1 MRCDKNK
8 MVEEIEEILMRKRA
22 LIKRL
27 EERRSIKSAIGD
39 AKARGKRP
47 VIGELKRKGLKDGEI
62 IEADAAEAARGIEEG
77 GACAVSVL
85 TEEAFSGTLADLKT
99 VKLAVSIPVLR
110 KDFIFD
116 EFQIMESYVHGADAI
131 LLIVRFLSERRVI
144 ELVKKASSFG
154 LECLVEIDSTSKD
167 KLPDLREIENK
178 SILIGIN
185 NRDLDTLEVKL
196 ETFEAIA
203 PEIKPKI
210 PESVPLIA
218 MSGIESSEDA
228 TRMFNAGAD
237 ALLVGTSIMHAIDI
251 KDKVRELVGD

>member
-1 MRCDKNK
+1 

-39 AKARGKRP
+39 ARARGKRP
-47 VIGELKRKGLKDGEI
+47 VIGELKRRGLKDAEI
-62 IEADAAEAARGIEEG
+62 IEADATEAARGIEEG

-85 TEEAFSGTLADLKT
+85 TEEAFNGTLADLKA

-144 ELVKKASSFG
+144 ELVKKASLFD

-167 KLPDLREIENK
+167 KLPDLREIPESR

-185 NRDLDTLEVKL
+185 NRNLDTLEVKL

-237 ALLVGTSIMHAIDI
+237 ALLVGTSIMHAADI

>member
-8 MVEEIEEILMRKRA
+8 MIEEILMRKRA

-47 VIGELKRKGLKDGEI
+47 VIGELKRKGLKDAEI

-85 TEEAFSGTLADLKT
+85 TEEAFNGTLADLKA

-167 KLPDLREIENK
+167 KLPDLREIESR

-210 PESVPLIA
+210 PESIPLIA

-228 TRMFNAGAD
+228 TRMFDAGAD
-237 ALLVGTSIMHAIDI
+237 ALLVGTSIMHATDI
-251 KDKVRELVGD
+251 TDKVRELVGD

>member
-8 MVEEIEEILMRKRA
+8 MIEEILMRKRA

-47 VIGELKRKGLKDGEI
+47 VIGELKRKGLKDAEI

-85 TEEAFSGTLADLKT
+85 TEEAFNGTLADLKA

-167 KLPDLREIENK
+167 KLPDLREIENR

-210 PESVPLIA
+210 PESIPLIA

-228 TRMFNAGAD
+228 TRMFDAGAD
-237 ALLVGTSIMHAIDI
+237 ALLVGTSIMHATDI
-251 KDKVRELVGD
+251 TDKVRELVGD

>member
-1 MRCDKNK
+1 LRCDKNK
-8 MVEEIEEILMRKRA
+8 MIEEILMRKRA

-47 VIGELKRKGLKDGEI
+47 VIGELKRKGLKDAEI
-62 IEADAAEAARGIEEG
+62 IEADATEAARGIEEG

-85 TEEAFSGTLADLKT
+85 TEEAFNGTLADLKA

-154 LECLVEIDSTSKD
+154 LECLVEIDSTSKN
-167 KLPDLREIENK
+167 KLPDLREIENR

-228 TRMFNAGAD
+228 MRMFNAGAD
-237 ALLVGTSIMHAIDI
+237 ALLVGTSIMHATDI

>member
-1 MRCDKNK
+1 
-8 MVEEIEEILMRKRA
+8 MRKRA

-47 VIGELKRKGLKDGEI
+47 VIGELKRKGLKDAEI

-85 TEEAFSGTLADLKT
+85 TEEAFNGTLADLKA

-167 KLPDLREIENK
+167 KLPDLREIENR

-228 TRMFNAGAD
+228 MRMFNAGAD
-237 ALLVGTSIMHAIDI
+237 ALLVGTSIMHATDI
-251 KDKVRELVGD
+251 TDKVRELVGD

>member
-1 MRCDKNK
+1 
-8 MVEEIEEILMRKRA
+8 MRKRA

-47 VIGELKRKGLKDGEI
+47 VIGELKRKGLKDAEI

-85 TEEAFSGTLADLKT
+85 TEEAFSGTLADLKA

-218 MSGIESSEDA
+218 MSGIESREDA

-237 ALLVGTSIMHAIDI
+237 ALLVGTSIMHATDI
-251 KDKVRELVGD
+251 KAKVRELVGD

>member
-1 MRCDKNK
+1 M
-8 MVEEIEEILMRKRA
+8 IEEILMRKRA

-85 TEEAFSGTLADLKT
+85 TEEAFSGTLADLKA

-218 MSGIESSEDA
+218 MSGIESREDA

-237 ALLVGTSIMHAIDI
+237 ALLVGTSIMHATDI
-251 KDKVRELVGD
+251 KAKVRELVGD

>member
-1 MRCDKNK
+1 M
-8 MVEEIEEILMRKRA
+8 IEEILMRKRA

-85 TEEAFSGTLADLKT
+85 TEEAFSGTLTDLKA

-218 MSGIESSEDA
+218 MSGIESREDA

-237 ALLVGTSIMHAIDI
+237 ALLVGTSIMHATDI
-251 KDKVRELVGD
+251 KAKVRELVGD

>member
-1 MRCDKNK
+1 MT
-8 MVEEIEEILMRKRA
+8 EIEGILMRKRA

-27 EERRSIKSAIGD
+27 EERRSIRSAIAD
-39 AKARGKRP
+39 AESRGKRP
-47 VIGELKRKGLKDGEI
+47 VIGELKRRGLKRGEI
-62 IEADAAEAARGIEEG
+62 AVEVDAEEAARAIEEG

-85 TEEAFSGTLADLKT
+85 TEEAFGGTLADLKAA
-99 VKLAVSIPVLR
+99 KLAVSIPVLR

-131 LLIVRFLSERRVI
+131 LLIVRFLSERRLI
-144 ELVKKASSFG
+144 ELVNKASSLG
-154 LECLVEIDSTSKD
+154 LECLVEIDGASKD
-167 KLPDLREIENK
+167 KLPDLSEIENE

-203 PEIKPKI
+203 PEIKSKI

-218 MSGIESSEDA
+218 MSGIASSEDA
-228 TRMFNAGAD
+228 TRMFNAGAN
-237 ALLVGTSIMHAIDI
+237 ALLVGTSIMHATDI
-251 KDKVRELVGD
+251 KDKVRDLVGG

>member
-1 MRCDKNK
+1 
-8 MVEEIEEILMRKRA
+8 MRKRA

-85 TEEAFSGTLADLKT
+85 TEEAFSGTLADLKA

-218 MSGIESSEDA
+218 MSGIESREDA

-237 ALLVGTSIMHAIDI
+237 ALLVGTSIMHATDI
-251 KDKVRELVGD
+251 KAKVRELVGD

>member
-1 MRCDKNK
+1 
-8 MVEEIEEILMRKRA
+8 MRKRA

-47 VIGELKRKGLKDGEI
+47 VIGELKRKGLKDAEI

-85 TEEAFSGTLADLKT
+85 TEEAFNGTLADLKA

-167 KLPDLREIENK
+167 KLPDLREIENR

-210 PESVPLIA
+210 PESIPLIA

-228 TRMFNAGAD
+228 TRMFDAGAD
-237 ALLVGTSIMHAIDI
+237 ALLVGTSIMHATDI
-251 KDKVRELVGD
+251 TDKVRELVGD

>member
-8 MVEEIEEILMRKRA
+8 MIEEILMRKRA

-47 VIGELKRKGLKDGEI
+47 VIGELKRKGLKDAEI
-62 IEADAAEAARGIEEG
+62 IEADATEAARGIEEG

-85 TEEAFSGTLADLKT
+85 TEEAFNGTLADLKA

-167 KLPDLREIENK
+167 KLPDLREIENR

-228 TRMFNAGAD
+228 TRMFDAGAD
-237 ALLVGTSIMHAIDI
+237 ALLVGTSIMHATDI
-251 KDKVRELVGD
+251 TDKVRELVGD

>member
-1 MRCDKNK
+1 
-8 MVEEIEEILMRKRA
+8 MRKRA

-47 VIGELKRKGLKDGEI
+47 VIGELKRKGLKDAEI
-62 IEADAAEAARGIEEG
+62 IEADATEAARGIEEG

-85 TEEAFSGTLADLKT
+85 TEEAFNGTLADLKA

-167 KLPDLREIENK
+167 KLPDLREIEYR

-237 ALLVGTSIMHAIDI
+237 ALLVGTSIMHATDI
-251 KDKVRELVGD
+251 TDKVRELVGD

>member
-1 MRCDKNK
+1 M
-8 MVEEIEEILMRKRA
+8 IEEILMRKRA

-47 VIGELKRKGLKDGEI
+47 VIGELKRKGLKDAEI

-85 TEEAFSGTLADLKT
+85 TEEAFSGTLADLKA

-218 MSGIESSEDA
+218 MSGIESREDA

-237 ALLVGTSIMHAIDI
+237 ALLVGTSIMHATDI
-251 KDKVRELVGD
+251 KAKVRELVGD

>member
-1 MRCDKNK
+1 M
-8 MVEEIEEILMRKRA
+8 
-22 LIKRL
+22 
-27 EERRSIKSAIGD
+27 
-39 AKARGKRP
+39 
-47 VIGELKRKGLKDGEI
+47 
-62 IEADAAEAARGIEEG
+62 
-77 GACAVSVL
+77 
-85 TEEAFSGTLADLKT
+85 
-99 VKLAVSIPVLR
+99 
-110 KDFIFD
+110 
-116 EFQIMESYVHGADAI
+116 
-131 LLIVRFLSERRVI
+131 I

-237 ALLVGTSIMHAIDI
+237 ALLVGTSIMHATDI
-251 KDKVRELVGD
+251 TDKVRELVGD

>member
-1 MRCDKNK
+1 
-8 MVEEIEEILMRKRA
+8 MRKRA

-47 VIGELKRKGLKDGEI
+47 VIGELKRKGLKDAEI

-144 ELVKKASSFG
+144 ELVKKVSSFG

-167 KLPDLREIENK
+167 KLPDLREIENR

-228 TRMFNAGAD
+228 TRMFDAGAD
-237 ALLVGTSIMHAIDI
+237 ALLVGTSIMHATDI
-251 KDKVRELVGD
+251 TDKVRELVGD

>member
-1 MRCDKNK
+1 
-8 MVEEIEEILMRKRA
+8 MRKRA

-62 IEADAAEAARGIEEG
+62 IEADATEAARGIEEG

-85 TEEAFSGTLADLKT
+85 TEEAFSGTLADLKA

-167 KLPDLREIENK
+167 KLPDLREIENR

-228 TRMFNAGAD
+228 TRMFDAGAD
-237 ALLVGTSIMHAIDI
+237 ALLVGTSIMHATDI

>member
-1 MRCDKNK
+1 LRCDKNK

-39 AKARGKRP
+39 ARARGKRP
-47 VIGELKRKGLKDGEI
+47 VIGELKRRGLKDAEI
-62 IEADAAEAARGIEEG
+62 IEADATEAARGIEEG

-85 TEEAFSGTLADLKT
+85 TEEAFNGTLADLKA

-167 KLPDLREIENK
+167 KLPDLREIENR

-237 ALLVGTSIMHAIDI
+237 ALLVGTSIMHAADI

>member
-1 MRCDKNK
+1 M
-8 MVEEIEEILMRKRA
+8 IEEILMRKRA

-47 VIGELKRKGLKDGEI
+47 VIGELKRKGLKDAEI

-85 TEEAFSGTLADLKT
+85 TEEAFNGTLADLKA

-167 KLPDLREIENK
+167 KLPDLREIENR

-210 PESVPLIA
+210 PESIPLIA

-228 TRMFNAGAD
+228 TRMFDAGAD
-237 ALLVGTSIMHAIDI
+237 ALLVGTSIMHATDI
-251 KDKVRELVGD
+251 TDKVRELVGD

>member
-1 MRCDKNK
+1 
-8 MVEEIEEILMRKRA
+8 MRKRA

-47 VIGELKRKGLKDGEI
+47 VIGELKRKGLKDAEI

-85 TEEAFSGTLADLKT
+85 TEEAFNGTLADLKA

-167 KLPDLREIENK
+167 KLPDLREIENR

-210 PESVPLIA
+210 PESIPLIA

-237 ALLVGTSIMHAIDI
+237 ALLVGTSIMHATDI
-251 KDKVRELVGD
+251 TDKVRELVGD

>member
-1 MRCDKNK
+1 
-8 MVEEIEEILMRKRA
+8 MRKRA

-47 VIGELKRKGLKDGEI
+47 VIGELKRKGLKDAEI
-62 IEADAAEAARGIEEG
+62 IEADATEAARGIEEG

-85 TEEAFSGTLADLKT
+85 TEEAFNGTLADLKA

-154 LECLVEIDSTSKD
+154 LECLVEIDSTSKN
-167 KLPDLREIENK
+167 KLPDLREIENR

-210 PESVPLIA
+210 PESIPLIA

-228 TRMFNAGAD
+228 TRMFDAGAD
-237 ALLVGTSIMHAIDI
+237 ALLVGTSIMHATDI

>member
-1 MRCDKNK
+1 
-8 MVEEIEEILMRKRA
+8 MRKRA

-47 VIGELKRKGLKDGEI
+47 VIGELKRKGLKDAEI

-85 TEEAFSGTLADLKT
+85 TEEAFSGTLADLKA

-228 TRMFNAGAD
+228 TRMFDAGAD
-237 ALLVGTSIMHAIDI
+237 ALLVGTSIMHATDI
-251 KDKVRELVGD
+251 TDKVRELVGD

>member
-8 MVEEIEEILMRKRA
+8 MIEEILMRKRA

-47 VIGELKRKGLKDGEI
+47 VIGELKRKGLKDAEI
-62 IEADAAEAARGIEEG
+62 IEADATEAARGIEEG

-85 TEEAFSGTLADLKT
+85 TEEAFNGTLADLKA

-167 KLPDLREIENK
+167 KLPDLREIENR

-237 ALLVGTSIMHAIDI
+237 ALLVGTSIMHATDI